1 MIIVELFPI
10 KIKFNIETIFIL
22 GSAIAFDLIGI
33 ALICFGLDD
42 LGILDTVGVLIFD
55 SWAIHKSL
63 SPPSGRRGRRRGKNK
78 KVKNILK
85 RMLGSSIAEA
95 IPYLGALPFWSYNIY
110 MILKDQIEDEEMAV
124 YDQQMEEIEAREAEE
139 MAQEEDD
146 E

>member
-10 KIKFNIETIFIL
+10 KIKFNVETIFIL
-22 GSAIAFDLIGI
+22 GAAIVFDLIGI

-63 SPPSGRRGRRRGKNK
+63 SPPSGKRRRRGKNK

-85 RMLGSSIAEA
+85 RMIGSSIAEA

-110 MILKDQIEDEEMAV
+110 MILKDQIEDEEAAA
-124 YDQQMEEIEAREAEE
+124 YEQQIEEIEAKEAEE
-139 MAQEEDD
+139 MAQEED